1 MYQRLGVKGTANW
14 PNFFGFNSGYFF
26 SFASTHLAAGRTMS
40 NPRSSRRTCA
50 RVATFHVNDGIAVS
64 PFSSQSDSLG
74 DRASGAGPPALS
86 LQDNVD
92 LAEVPGSNAYNENA
106 LVNPT
111 FNVNSF
117 AYAVMTSKCV
127 TSKDAWAFDFIG
139 KVVVARVASSIFI
152 NNYIN

>member
-1 MYQRLGVKGTANW
+1 
-14 PNFFGFNSGYFF
+14 
-26 SFASTHLAAGRTMS
+26 MS

-64 PFSSQSDSLG
+64 PSSCQSDSLG

-92 LAEVPGSNAYNENA
+92 LAEVPGSNAYNEYA
-106 LVNPT
+106 WVNPT

-117 AYAVMTSKCV
+117 AYAVMTSKYV

-139 KVVVARVASSIFI
+139 KVFQYKELEREDDVEYR
-152 NNYIN
+152 NNNLSNRFTYTPWRCMMKKPTRSLNQQLDMLQEV